1 MTTFERIEALRK
13 EKKISQG
20 NLEKELGFS
29 NGSISKWKKSTPT
42 PDRLQKLATY
52 FGVSIEYLMTGEENK
67 ENNESTLTKRDT
79 KQIESIIANTEQLLK
94 QDGLMFDGNP
104 ASPEAVESI
113 LSAMQVGMEMAKKRN
128 KELYTPKKY
137 KEDKWY

>member
-1 MTTFERIEALRK
+1 MTVFERIEALRK
-13 EKKISQG
+13 ERKISQG

-52 FGVSIEYLMTGEENK
+52 FGVSIEYLMTGEK
-67 ENNESTLTKRDT
+67 EEQKETELTKRDA
-79 KQIESIIANTEQLLK
+79 KQIENILANTEQLLK

-104 ASPEAVESI
+104 ASPEAVDSI
-113 LSAMQVGMEMAKKRN
+113 ISAMQVGMEMAKKRN

-137 KEDKWY
+137 KEDR

>member
-1 MTTFERIEALRK
+1 MTVFERIEALRK
-13 EKKISQG
+13 ERKISQG

-52 FGVSIEYLMTGEENK
+52 FGVSIEYLMTGENGEKK
-67 ENNESTLTKRDT
+67 EAELTKRDA
-79 KQIESIIANTEQLLK
+79 KQIENILANTEQLLK

-104 ASPEAVESI
+104 ASQEAIESI
-113 LSAMQVGMEMAKKRN
+113 ISAMQVGMEMAKKRN

-137 KEDKWY
+137 KEDK

>member
-1 MTTFERIEALRK
+1 
-13 EKKISQG
+13 
-20 NLEKELGFS
+20 
-29 NGSISKWKKSTPT
+29 
-42 PDRLQKLATY
+42 
-52 FGVSIEYLMTGEENK
+52 MTGEENK

>member
-29 NGSISKWKKSTPT
+29 NGSISKWKKSTQT

-67 ENNESTLTKRDT
+67 ENNESKLTKRDT

-113 LSAMQVGMEMAKKRN
+113 ISAMQVGMEMAKKRN

-137 KEDKWY
+137 KEDK

>member
-67 ENNESTLTKRDT
+67 ENNESKLTKRDT
-79 KQIESIIANTEQLLK
+79 KQIEVLLPT
-94 QDGLMFDGNP
+94 LNNF
-104 ASPEAVESI
+104 
-113 LSAMQVGMEMAKKRN
+113 
-128 KELYTPKKY
+128 
-137 KEDKWY
+137 

>member
-1 MTTFERIEALRK
+1 MCIRDRCKIDKNKPSIEK
-13 EKKISQG
+13 VS
-20 NLEKELGFS
+20 
-29 NGSISKWKKSTPT
+29 
-42 PDRLQKLATY
+42 KLATY
-52 FGVSIEYLMTGEENK
+52 LHTTPDYIMNGMKTENK
-67 ENNESTLTKRDT
+67 ESELTKRDT

-137 KEDKWY
+137 KEDK

>member
-1 MTTFERIEALRK
+1 MLIYDRIKQLCKDNGVTVTGTEAA
-13 EKKISQG
+13 
-20 NLEKELGFS
+20 LGFAR
-29 NGSISKWKKSTPT
+29 GSLCKIDKNKPSIEKVS
-42 PDRLQKLATY
+42 KLATY
-52 FGVSIEYLMTGEENK
+52 LHTTPDYIMNGVKTENK
-67 ENNESTLTKRDT
+67 ESELTKRDN
-79 KQIESIIANTEQLLK
+79 KQIESILANTEQLLK

>member
-1 MTTFERIEALRK
+1 MTVFERIEALRK
-13 EKKISQG
+13 ERKISQG

-52 FGVSIEYLMTGEENK
+52 FGVSIEYLMTGEK
-67 ENNESTLTKRDT
+67 EEKKETELTKRDA
-79 KQIESIIANTEQLLK
+79 KQIENILANTEQLLK

-104 ASPEAVESI
+104 ASPEAVDSI
-113 LSAMQVGMEMAKKRN
+113 ISAMQVGMEMAKKRN

-137 KEDKWY
+137 KEDR